1 MENYIMLQNR
11 RINLTAEQVAEIK
24 QSFGLNQTKLAD
36 IAPGEVF
43 KLGEYEFVVLEHSK
57 DTTSAILKNLL
68 ANAIVFGNTNDFDGS
83 EIDNVCERFEKKLKK
98 IVVEGALV
106 EHTVDLT
113 ANDGLTCYGRVR
125 RKVSLLTA
133 NLYRRYVEILDRH
146 TIDKWWWLATPF
158 STQKHGND
166 SLVECVS
173 PGGDVYGGSCNDSLG
188 VRPFCVFASSIL
200 VSKE

>member
-57 DTTSAILKNLL
+57 DTTAVVLKNPL
-68 ANAIVFGNTNDFDGS
+68 AKIIFGNTNDFNGS
-83 EIDNVCERFEKKLKK
+83 SVDSMCKDFGKKLKK
-98 IVVEGALV
+98 IVGKGELV

-113 ANDGLTCYGRVR
+113 ANDGLTCYGKVR
-125 RKVSLLTA
+125 REVSLLTA

-146 TIDKWWWLATPF
+146 PVDKWWWLATPF
-158 STQKHGND
+158 GTPKHKD
-166 SLVECVS
+166 VTWVECVS
-173 PGGDVYGGSCNDSLG
+173 PLGGVCDDVCSNSYG
-188 VRPFCVFASSIL
+188 VRPFCIFASSIL
-200 VSKE
+200 VSRE